1 MKINKSSIRLYASA
15 EAVINQFL
23 HLPGKDRVKNMI
35 ERIKKMSEEEVRSC
49 LAEVMKDFA
58 ARHREIEAVFHHQ
71 FDKVG
76 NQFEGDISGFS
87 DSRKKL
93 LGSFFTKE
101 YSIQAAALFNPS
113 IVPHPDQQG
122 LRPGEQRF
130 IMSLRATGE
139 GHISSIVFKT
149 GLIDDLLNITL
160 YEDSGYFTKL
170 KKNDEAIYNR
180 DFIKKRVAFFPDFEK
195 KILEDLPDTFTAAE
209 AIQHTKNRLSHH
221 ESAVSI
227 KHLQEVFDTNYD
239 LQSSSDLSISE
250 KVIFPS
256 ANAERMGMEDA
267 RFVKF
272 TDAGNSCYYA
282 SYTAYDGKHIK
293 TQLIETK
300 DFNVFTM
307 RTLYGAA
314 IFDKGM
320 ALFPEKVN
328 GKYAMISR
336 QGGEKINIMF
346 SDDLYVWENFQLL
359 MEPKYPWELVQLG
372 NCGSPVKTDKGW
384 LLLTHG
390 VGPMR
395 TYVISAILLDLAD
408 PSKIIGRLD
417 KPLIRADESEKEGY
431 VPNVVYTCGLLR
443 HGDMLI
449 VPYAVSDSATGFV
462 TIELNGLL
470 DEMKI

>member
-1 MKINKSSIRLYASA
+1 MKINKSPVRLYASA
-15 EAVINQFL
+15 EAVIHQYL
-23 HLPGKDRVKNMI
+23 HLPGKDRVRNLT
-35 ERIKKMSEEEVRSC
+35 ERIEQLSEADVEEC

-58 ARHREIEAVFHHQ
+58 ARHRNIEDVFRQQ
-71 FDKVG
+71 FDKISHHAHD
-76 NQFEGDISGFS
+76 DISRFT
-87 DSRKKL
+87 DARKKL

-113 IVPHPDQQG
+113 IVPHFDQQD
-122 LRPGEQRF
+122 LQPGSQRF

-149 GLIDDLLNITL
+149 GVVDNSLDIHLD
-160 YEDSGYFTKL
+160 EDSGYFTSL
-170 KKNDEAIYNR
+170 KKNEAAIYDR
-180 DFIKKRVAFFPDFEK
+180 GFVKTRAAFFAGFET
-195 KILEDLPDTFTAAE
+195 KIIDSLPDTFTALE
-209 AIQHTKNRLSHH
+209 AIQHMRKASPQNQST
-221 ESAVSI
+221 ETAI
-227 KHLQEVFDTNYD
+227 KYLEEIFDTNYE
-239 LQSSSDLSISE
+239 LRSASGLPISE
-250 KVIFPS
+250 KVIFPT
-256 ANAERMGMEDA
+256 AKAERMGMEDV
-267 RFVKF
+267 RFVKYA
-272 TDAGNSCYYA
+272 DEGSCYYG
-282 SYTAYDGKHIK
+282 SYTAYNGTHIR

-300 DFNVFTM
+300 DFNVFKI

-314 IFDKGM
+314 ISDKGM

-328 GKYAMISR
+328 GKYVMVAR
-336 QGGEKINIMF
+336 QGGEKISIMF
-346 SDDLYVWENFQLL
+346 SDDLYVWNDYQLL

-372 NCGSPVKTDKGW
+372 NCGSPVKTDRGW

-395 TYVISAILLDLAD
+395 TYVISAVLLDLAD

-443 HGDMLI
+443 HGDMLV

-462 TIELNGLL
+462 TVELNALL
-470 DEMKI
+470 DEMKN